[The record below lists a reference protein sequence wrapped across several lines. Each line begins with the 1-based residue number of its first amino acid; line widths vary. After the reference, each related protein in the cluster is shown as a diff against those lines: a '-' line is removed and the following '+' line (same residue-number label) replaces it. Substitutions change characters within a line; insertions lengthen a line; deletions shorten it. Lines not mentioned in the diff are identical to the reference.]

1 MAKKMSPKKA
11 RQGREGFP
19 VLMVLVAALVLAA
32 IAWGV
37 AELFGNYFDQT
48 QEVEVPQSSENPI
61 EEPREV
67 PE

>member
-1 MAKKMSPKKA
+1 MAKKLSPKRV

-19 VLMVLVAALVLAA
+19 VLLVLVAALVLAG

-37 AELFGNYFDQT
+37 AELFGVYFDRT
-48 QEVEVPQSSENPI
+48 QDVEVPQSTEYPI
-61 EEPREV
+61 EEPRQE